1 MIYTPH
7 INANKE
13 DISNI
18 VIMPG
23 DPKRS
28 KFIADNYLE
37 NPVLVNDIRGVQGYT
52 GFYKNKKVTVMASGM
67 GNPSMGIY
75 SYELYKYFNTDIII
89 RVGTAGALNNNINLK
104 DIIVAENILT
114 NTNYHQLN
122 KKGINKLNASN
133 KLLNILH
140 EISNEDNK
148 KYLFGP
154 VYNTDTFYEDEDQN
168 SFINAALAVEME
180 TAALYE
186 NAKNFNKDAIAI
198 YTISDHILNDDHLTA
213 DDREQNTKEMLDIA
227 FKLIER
233 ID

>member
-168 SFINAALAVEME
+168 SFINDALAVEME

-186 NAKNFNKDAIAI
+186 NAKNLNKDAIAI
-198 YTISDHILNDDHLTA
+198 YTISDHILKDDHLTA

>member
-198 YTISDHILNDDHLTA
+198 YTISDHILKDDHLTA